1 MNEEN
6 PTRFAIDAVTA
17 LRIVRDDPHIGTRR
31 RLVGPAVL
39 RSHAMTMLYREVSDG
54 LLDEKMGRI
63 YLDGVATLKIRLLGD
78 RVSRSVAWKL
88 ARQLGW
94 DEPTLAEYLAV
105 ASLQADVLVAGD
117 PRIAEG
123 AEGIILLATYDDLR
137 RRRHRSHRVKRLTN
151 A

>member
-1 MNEEN
+1 M
-6 PTRFAIDAVTA
+6 
-17 LRIVRDDPHIGTRR
+17 
-31 RLVGPAVL
+31 L

-123 AEGIILLATYDDLR
+123 AEGIIPLATYDDLR